1 MTSRGAEEGAEEIAE
16 AGAREGAGAGV
27 EEITEEGTQ
36 EGAEAGTQE
45 VAEACEQEVVD
56 AGAEEELA
64 FTTPRL
70 PAGFRV
76 DGWQLDTVIG
86 SGGWGTV
93 YEAHA
98 VADGTTVAVKVLPTG
113 ALAPNQRAALGELVA
128 REARFSAE
136 ADHPHLVRT
145 HAVCTVDA
153 PDLPDLHGAIAL
165 VMDRA
170 EASLRQVLDS
180 AGTGSPVPDAVRILR
195 GVAAGLAHMHD
206 AGWVHGDL
214 KPANVLLGADGEARL
229 ADFGL
234 ATELDGTHAHMPP
247 LGTLDHLPP
256 EWWSQRT
263 GADGAVVRTTADIWA
278 FGVLAHQVLTG
289 GLHPFPGATAR
300 ARSLA
305 AQAYARGTA
314 PLRLDAGLDEDWRRI
329 IGDCLAPDHPARL
342 RHTAASLATRIGQL
356 SGGRRGRRRLLPVAA
371 VALAGVAAATVAG
384 FALLGGGGGGG
395 GGAGDAGGD
404 ATGRG
409 APAVVTGAQT
419 PSAAGEIPEDS
430 DVPEALRPVI
440 VSAARRCTDEEVT
453 PALLAALI
461 KAESGFD
468 ANAARPATDEYGIAM
483 WTPSVFRAWAVDGDG
498 DGDKDYRSPPDAIAT
513 MSVYACW
520 LDQRFKQAHLPTED
534 LPALIA
540 AGYRTSDRTV
550 IEEGGVPERVRP
562 HVEEVLRFL
571 AEYEG

>member
-1 MTSRGAEEGAEEIAE
+1 MNAHSAEQGAHE
-16 AGAREGAGAGV
+16 
-27 EEITEEGTQ
+27 
-36 EGAEAGTQE
+36 
-45 VAEACEQEVVD
+45 
-56 AGAEEELA
+56 
-64 FTTPRL
+64 TPRL
-70 PAGFRV
+70 PAGFRI
-76 DGWQLDTVIG
+76 DGWELDAVIG

-93 YEAHA
+93 YRARGI
-98 VADGTTVAVKVLPTG
+98 ADGTPAAVKVLPTG
-113 ALAPNQRAALGELVA
+113 ALGPGQRAALGELVA
-128 REARFSAE
+128 REVRFSAE
-136 ADHPHLVRT
+136 ADHPNLVRT
-145 HAVCTVDA
+145 RAVCTVDA
-153 PDLPDLHGAIAL
+153 PELPALDGAIAL

-170 EASLRQVLDS
+170 EASLRERLD
-180 AGTGSPVPDAVRILR
+180 ATATGREVPDAERILR

-214 KPANVLLGADGEARL
+214 KPANVLLGPDGEVWL

-263 GADGAVVRTTADIWA
+263 GADGAVVRPTADIWA

-314 PLRLDAGLDEDWRRI
+314 PLRLDAGLDEEWRRL
-329 IGDCLAPDHPARL
+329 IGECLAPDHETRL
-342 RHTAASLATRIGQL
+342 RHTAAGLLSRIEKL
-356 SGGRRGRRRLLPVAA
+356 SAGPSRRRRLLPIAA
-371 VALAGVAAATVAG
+371 VALAGVTAAAVAAT
-384 FALLGGGGGGG
+384 ALLGD
-395 GGAGDAGGD
+395 GDGD
-404 ATGRG
+404 REKDPERG
-409 APAVVTGAQT
+409 TPAVVAGAVS
-419 PSAAGEIPEDS
+419 PAAGEIPADS
-430 DVPEALRPVI
+430 DVPGALRPVI
-440 VSAARRCTDEEVT
+440 VAAAKRCTDAEVT

-468 ANAARPATDEYGIAM
+468 ANASRPAAEEYGIAM

-498 DGDKDYRSPPDAIAT
+498 DGDKDYLSPPDAIHT
-513 MSVYACW
+513 MSLYVCW
-520 LDQRFKQAHLPTED
+520 LDQRFKQAKLPTKD

-550 IEEGGVPERVRP
+550 IEERGVPERVRP
-562 HVEEVLRFL
+562 HVDEVLRHL
-571 AEYEG
+571 AAYER